1 MKHAATI
8 AAAILVALAALSTA
22 LHAQDNVTLRQAIA
36 AYDDL
41 DPAQAIRLAD
51 RALGETLSV
60 RDRARAYEVLG
71 FSYAA
76 LDSTKPA
83 SDAFKKLLFLD
94 PDRDLDPGRISP
106 KITVVFNLALG
117 QILLVRHLH
126 VDSTSFVVGSGSLPV
141 DFTITV
147 PAHVRVR
154 IAGPGGAALIDS
166 SVISGT
172 TTVNWQGLLSDGKPP
187 PSGVYRIL
195 VDAATGQDSY
205 SRTLSVRIVA
215 SPVDT
220 LPHLTSLPG
229 YEFLPEMVAPPRS
242 WRPLGIAALV
252 TAGVAGATLALNDS
266 KLGTGSQTP
275 LLVVSGSA
283 LLVGGLAV
291 AQKPAPVPNTANI
304 RYNNLVKEQLAKQN
318 LEIAKENARRRTEVR
333 LTIAELAET
342 PGGP

>member
-1 MKHAATI
+1 VRQAATI
-8 AAAILVALAALSTA
+8 AAAALVALAAASPA
-22 LHAQDNVTLRQAIA
+22 LRAQDNATLKQAIA

-41 DPAQAIRLAD
+41 NPAQAIRLAN
-51 RALGETLSV
+51 RALAEKLSV

-76 LDSTKPA
+76 LDSTRSA

-94 PDRDLDPGRISP
+94 ADRDLDPGRISP

-117 QILLVRHLH
+117 QVLLVRHLH
-126 VDSTSFVVGSGSLPV
+126 VDSTSFVVGSGSQPV
-141 DFTITV
+141 EFTITV
-147 PAHVRVR
+147 PAHVRTR
-154 IAGPGGAALIDS
+154 ITGPGGTALIDS

-172 TTVNWQGLLSDGKPP
+172 TTLNWKGLLSDGRPP
-187 PSGVYRIL
+187 ASGVYRIL
-195 VDAATGQDSY
+195 VDAATGADSY
-205 SRTLSVRIVA
+205 SRALTIRIVA

-229 YEFLPEMVAPPRS
+229 YELLPEMVAPPRS
-242 WRPLGIAALV
+242 WRPFGIAALV
-252 TAGVAGATLALNDS
+252 TAGVAGATLALNNS
-266 KLGTGSQTP
+266 KLGSASQTP

-318 LEIAKENARRRTEVR
+318 AEIAKENVRRRTETR
-333 LTIAELAET
+333 LTVTEIPDA
-342 PGGP
+342 PGGS